1 MNVRYVLKWLRYQHF
16 WRFVYRP
23 VKPYDTGIYLYF
35 GLPRSGKST
44 YAAKLAKKA
53 LTAGR
58 VVYSNF
64 PIRGTFQITKDD
76 IGKYLMEDCL
86 IIIDEAGVD
95 FDNRKMKMTD
105 EQVYFFKNHG
115 HYQADIAFFSQST
128 DVDIK
133 IRKLAVCHYEIK
145 RFPLIRD
152 LSYIKTIGRKIGI
165 DDLTHQETEMFY
177 YVHFSPVASSSFG
190 AGRITSSLIPAT
202 GMSFPPRRSRNA
214 DLCRC
219 FVRRLPLQDFSR
231 IVVHPVLDGS
241 YPLFADL

>member
-1 MNVRYVLKWLRYQHF
+1 M
-16 WRFVYRP
+16 
-23 VKPYDTGIYLYF
+23 
-35 GLPRSGKST
+35 
-44 YAAKLAKKA
+44 
-53 LTAGR
+53 
-58 VVYSNF
+58 YSNF

-152 LSYIKTIGRKIGI
+152 FSYIKTIGRKIGI
-165 DDLTHQETEMFY
+165 DELTHQETEMFY
-177 YVHFSPVASSSFG
+177 YVHFL
-190 AGRITSSLIPAT
+190 AGGIKLFWRRPYYKLFDTRYRHELPEKT
-202 GMSFPPRRSRNA
+202 FPK
-214 DLCRC
+214 C
-219 FVRRLPLQDFSR
+219 
-231 IVVHPVLDGS
+231 
-241 YPLFADL
+241 

>member
-1 MNVRYVLKWLRYQHF
+1 MNVRYALKWLRYQHF

-44 YAAKLAKKA
+44 YAAKLAKKD

-58 VVYSNF
+58 AVYSNF
-64 PIRGTFQITKDD
+64 PIR
-76 IGKYLMEDCL
+76 DCL

-177 YVHFSPVASSSFG
+177 YVHFL
-190 AGRITSSLIPAT
+190 AGGIKLFWRRPYYKFFDTRYRHELPAKA
-202 GMSFPPRRSRNA
+202 FPK
-214 DLCRC
+214 C
-219 FVRRLPLQDFSR
+219 
-231 IVVHPVLDGS
+231 
-241 YPLFADL
+241 

>member
-1 MNVRYVLKWLRYQHF
+1 MFATLSNGCATSTSGVLSIALSSLMIPVSISIWPTSF
-16 WRFVYRP
+16 W
-23 VKPYDTGIYLYF
+23 KIYLRCKA
-35 GLPRSGKST
+35 G
-44 YAAKLAKKA
+44 KKA

-58 VVYSNF
+58 AVYSNF

-177 YVHFSPVASSSFG
+177 YVHFL
-190 AGRITSSLIPAT
+190 AGGIKLFWRRPYYKLFDTRYRHELPAKA
-202 GMSFPPRRSRNA
+202 FPK
-214 DLCRC
+214 C
-219 FVRRLPLQDFSR
+219 
-231 IVVHPVLDGS
+231 
-241 YPLFADL
+241 

>member
-1 MNVRYVLKWLRYQHF
+1 MNVRYTLKWLRYQHF

-58 VVYSNF
+58 AVYSNF

-165 DDLTHQETEMFY
+165 DDSTHQETEMFY
-177 YVHFSPVASSSFG
+177 YVHFL
-190 AGRITSSLIPAT
+190 AGGIKLFWRRPYYKLFDTRYRHELPAKA
-202 GMSFPPRRSRNA
+202 FPK
-214 DLCRC
+214 C
-219 FVRRLPLQDFSR
+219 
-231 IVVHPVLDGS
+231 
-241 YPLFADL
+241 

>member
-1 MNVRYVLKWLRYQHF
+1 MFATLSNGCATSTSGVLSIALSSLMI
-16 WRFVYRP
+16 P
-23 VKPYDTGIYLYF
+23 VSISILAYLVLEN
-35 GLPRSGKST
+35 LPTLQSWQ
-44 YAAKLAKKA
+44 KKA
-53 LTAGR
+53 LAAGR
-58 VVYSNF
+58 AVYSNF

-76 IGKYLMEDCL
+76 IGRYLMEDCL

-177 YVHFSPVASSSFG
+177 YVHFL
-190 AGRITSSLIPAT
+190 AGGIKLFWRRPYYKLFDTRYRHELPEKA
-202 GMSFPPRRSRNA
+202 FPK
-214 DLCRC
+214 C
-219 FVRRLPLQDFSR
+219 
-231 IVVHPVLDGS
+231 
-241 YPLFADL
+241 

>member
-1 MNVRYVLKWLRYQHF
+1 
-16 WRFVYRP
+16 
-23 VKPYDTGIYLYF
+23 
-35 GLPRSGKST
+35 
-44 YAAKLAKKA
+44 
-53 LTAGR
+53 
-58 VVYSNF
+58 
-64 PIRGTFQITKDD
+64 
-76 IGKYLMEDCL
+76 MEDCL

-177 YVHFSPVASSSFG
+177 YVHIL
-190 AGRITSSLIPAT
+190 AGGIKLFWRRPYYKLFDTRYRHELPEKA
-202 GMSFPPRRSRNA
+202 FPK
-214 DLCRC
+214 C
-219 FVRRLPLQDFSR
+219 
-231 IVVHPVLDGS
+231 
-241 YPLFADL
+241 

>member
-1 MNVRYVLKWLRYQHF
+1 M
-16 WRFVYRP
+16 
-23 VKPYDTGIYLYF
+23 
-35 GLPRSGKST
+35 
-44 YAAKLAKKA
+44 AAL
-53 LTAGR
+53 
-58 VVYSNF
+58 
-64 PIRGTFQITKDD
+64 ITKITTFFSGVMTMITGGTIGSGESAVTVTGLTDT

-145 RFPLIRD
+145 KFPLIRD

-177 YVHFSPVASSSFG
+177 YVHFL
-190 AGRITSSLIPAT
+190 AGGIKLFWRRPYYKLFDTRYRHELPEKT
-202 GMSFPPRRSRNA
+202 FPK
-214 DLCRC
+214 C
-219 FVRRLPLQDFSR
+219 
-231 IVVHPVLDGS
+231 
-241 YPLFADL
+241 

>member
-1 MNVRYVLKWLRYQHF
+1 MFATLSNGCATSTSGVLSIALSSLMI
-16 WRFVYRP
+16 P
-23 VKPYDTGIYLYF
+23 VSISILAYLVLEN
-35 GLPRSGKST
+35 LPTLQSWQ
-44 YAAKLAKKA
+44 KKA

-58 VVYSNF
+58 AVYSNF
-64 PIRGTFQITKDD
+64 PIRGTYQITKDD
-76 IGKYLMEDCL
+76 IGRYLMEDCL

-177 YVHFSPVASSSFG
+177 YVHFL
-190 AGRITSSLIPAT
+190 AGGIKLFWRRPYYKLFDTRYRHELPEKA
-202 GMSFPPRRSRNA
+202 FPK
-214 DLCRC
+214 C
-219 FVRRLPLQDFSR
+219 
-231 IVVHPVLDGS
+231 
-241 YPLFADL
+241 